1 MVKLSRHFLVLLF
14 ILMPFA
20 YAAYLFP
27 SLPYRIPTHFNASG
41 AVDAWGHKSTIFLLP
56 SIMGATSIFVYLI
69 LINSKKLDPKRYA
82 ATDDGVLKQFAFYTV
97 LFLTV
102 LSFVTLYAISH
113 VGIQIDRILLPLL
126 GLAFGLFGIYMPK
139 IKQNY
144 FAGLR
149 LPWTLDSEKN
159 WNATHAFAGKIW
171 TLGGFLQ
178 FFLGLMLDG
187 SLMFPVFISLVIL
200 MVLIPSIYSYLFFK
214 KEKTAI

>member
-1 MVKLSRHFLVLLF
+1 VVKLSRHFLVLLF
-14 ILMPFA
+14 ILLPFA

-69 LINSKKLDPKRYA
+69 LINSKN
-82 ATDDGVLKQFAFYTV
+82 GVLKQFAFYTV

-102 LSFVTLYAISH
+102 LSFVILYAISH
-113 VGIQIDRILLPLL
+113 IGIQIDRILLPLL